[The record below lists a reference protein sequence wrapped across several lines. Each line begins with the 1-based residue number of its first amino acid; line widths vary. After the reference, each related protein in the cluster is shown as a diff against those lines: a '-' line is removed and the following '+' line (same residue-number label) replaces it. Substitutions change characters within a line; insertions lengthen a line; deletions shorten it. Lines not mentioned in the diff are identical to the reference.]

1 MPKWI
6 SSLEVE
12 DSLRHFVLTVFEEVR
27 PIVREECTY
36 QDLQVMFGMDF
47 EMPPATAMKGD
58 VYEYRCPYITK
69 CPANA
74 KCFATSTPE
83 PLQDGDILNIKCRL
97 CGNKKIP
104 VYAQHARY
112 LKEI

>member
-1 MPKWI
+1 MTKGAGGAGQIPI
-6 SSLEVE
+6 SRMQKFLW
-12 DSLRHFVLTVFEEVR
+12 FFEMCIR
-27 PIVREECTY
+27 DRECTY